1 MEIVHVV
8 LLVKRDHK
16 TSLLLVL
23 SSFLPGGVLQEV
35 SVHLV
40 PGQLDVAHDAATD
53 ETVLDAQHVGIL
65 VGVGHTDICQ
75 LYIEVLINLQYRQL
89 SQPTKSSSSLL
100 LPSVKFHRWKDHF

>member
-23 SSFLPGGVLQEV
+23 SSFLPGGVLEEV
-35 SVHLV
+35 GVNLV
-40 PGQLDVAHDAATD
+40 PGQLDITDHAASD

-65 VGVGHTDICQ
+65 VGVGDADICQ
-75 LYIEVLINLQYRQL
+75 LYIEVLINLEQRQL
-89 SQPTKSSSSLL
+89 
-100 LPSVKFHRWKDHF
+100 

>member
-1 MEIVHVV
+1 MLVV
-8 LLVKRDHK
+8 QRDHK

-40 PGQLDVAHDAATD
+40 PRQLDISHHAATD

-65 VGVGHTDICQ
+65 VGVSHADVCQ
-75 LYIEVLINLQYRQL
+75 LYIEVLIHLQQRQL
-89 SQPTKSSSSLL
+89 ITMN
-100 LPSVKFHRWKDHF
+100 